1 MHLCQWTLIS
11 VFSSQDQSCSL
22 VKYDVPIVS
31 KRRSRWINNSNGECY
46 LQILFLTEHNFEKEK
61 QTEHEHQDLLYKD
74 ISLILTGHRSDT
86 LKLVVATSLSG
97 SWASFSFTKNLLN
110 KQSLYSIF
118 INKIIIKGCLYLK
131 TGFNLQFG
139 NYNRYWVHAF
149 FGLNVQG
156 LSRTRFLLA
165 KKSIHCKTILINN
178 DHFYLFIFYLLL
190 LSFFQLLCRISNL
203 RTAVE

>member
-1 MHLCQWTLIS
+1 MHLCQWNMIS

-31 KRRSRWINNSNGECY
+31 KSRSHWLNNSNGECY

-61 QTEHEHQDLLYKD
+61 QTDHEHQDLLYKD

-97 SWASFSFTKNLLN
+97 SCASFSFTRNLLN
-110 KQSLYSIF
+110 KQSLHSIF
-118 INKIIIKGCLYLK
+118 ITKIIIKGCFYLK

-149 FGLNVQG
+149 FGLKVQG
-156 LSRTRFLLA
+156 LSRTRVLLV
-165 KKSIHCKTILINN
+165 KKSMHCKTILINN
-178 DHFYLFIFYLLL
+178 DNFYLFIYF
-190 LSFFQLLCRISNL
+190 LSFVAKFLPVTLSY
-203 RTAVE
+203 

>member
-1 MHLCQWTLIS
+1 MHLCQWNLIR

-31 KRRSRWINNSNGECY
+31 KSRSRWLNNSNGECY

-61 QTEHEHQDLLYKD
+61 QTDHEHQDLLYKD

-97 SWASFSFTKNLLN
+97 SCASFSFTRNLLN

-149 FGLNVQG
+149 FGLKVQG
-156 LSRTRFLLA
+156 LSRTRFLLV

-190 LSFFQLLCRISNL
+190 LSFFQLLCRISHL
-203 RTAVE
+203 RTGVE

>member
-1 MHLCQWTLIS
+1 MHLCQWNLIS

-22 VKYDVPIVS
+22 VKYDFPIVLNS
-31 KRRSRWINNSNGECY
+31 RSQWINNSNGECY

-61 QTEHEHQDLLYKD
+61 QTDHEHQDLLYKD

-97 SWASFSFTKNLLN
+97 SCASFSFTRNLLN

-139 NYNRYWVHAF
+139 NYHRYWVHDF
-149 FGLNVQG
+149 WSKG
-156 LSRTRFLLA
+156 SRTF
-165 KKSIHCKTILINN
+165 KDSILISEEVNASTTII
-178 DHFYLFIFYLLL
+178 FIYLFSIF
-190 LSFFQLLCRISNL
+190 CC
-203 RTAVE
+203 

>member
-11 VFSSQDQSCSL
+11 VSSSQDQSCSL

-31 KRRSRWINNSNGECY
+31 KSRSRWINNSNRKCY

-97 SWASFSFTKNLLN
+97 SWASFSFTRNLLN

-139 NYNRYWVHAF
+139 NYHRYWVHDF
-149 FGLNVQG
+149 WSKG
-156 LSRTRFLLA
+156 SRSF
-165 KKSIHCKTILINN
+165 KDSILISEEVNS
-178 DHFYLFIFYLLL
+178 L
-190 LSFFQLLCRISNL
+190 
-203 RTAVE
+203 